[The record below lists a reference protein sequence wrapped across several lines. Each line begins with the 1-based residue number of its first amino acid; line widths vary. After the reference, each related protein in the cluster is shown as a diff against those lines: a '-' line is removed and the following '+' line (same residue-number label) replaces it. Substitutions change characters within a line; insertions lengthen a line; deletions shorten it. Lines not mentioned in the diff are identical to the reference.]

1 MYFFYGKYPWSTKK
15 YEKGLDGKR
24 KPTEDVIRE
33 KPLLFFFHKKLISG
47 RSRFSK
53 NIQVYFAKFIEAF
66 KNSAGAWKTFLTDK
80 GVGSPPMEYNI
91 LIEDGL
97 RYVASCVCVVC
108 VLYEHFLSRVRSSCD
123 CYLCMG
129 ISALKSRE
137 FWSRVK
143 RFRKT
148 ERYIAVSRHCLQ
160 LSADYKQWDC
170 FSFADYQNRQA
181 LIKTFEKRHFPLS
194 NGEDETNFGGEYNY
208 EWNSESKPAIVK
220 PDPDA
225 PNPNPNPTSGV
236 TTVSDPNPTPPK
248 MIFDVDLGEL
258 VPFQYS

>member
-97 RYVASCVCVVC
+97 RYVDSCVCVLCVC
-108 VLYEHFLSRVRSSCD
+108 CMNTSCRVSGRRVTAICAWASPHSRVVSF
-123 CYLCMG
+123 G
-129 ISALKSRE
+129 RE
-137 FWSRVK
+137 LNDLEK
-143 RFRKT
+143 
-148 ERYIAVSRHCLQ
+148 
-160 LSADYKQWDC
+160 LSG
-170 FSFADYQNRQA
+170 
-181 LIKTFEKRHFPLS
+181 T
-194 NGEDETNFGGEYNY
+194 
-208 EWNSESKPAIVK
+208 
-220 PDPDA
+220 
-225 PNPNPNPTSGV
+225 
-236 TTVSDPNPTPPK
+236 
-248 MIFDVDLGEL
+248 
-258 VPFQYS
+258 